1 MYSRDFTKQYSS
13 EPKRENLSG
22 KIPPEYHGNML
33 ANGGIEKEEHEH
45 NEENKKMPVW
55 ASPSDDAQN
64 RHINTDD
71 ILILSIALI
80 VLIGGRDQKDSKM
93 MFILLLSL
101 LF

>member
-1 MYSRDFTKQYSS
+1 
-13 EPKRENLSG
+13 
-22 KIPPEYHGNML
+22 
-33 ANGGIEKEEHEH
+33 
-45 NEENKKMPVW
+45 MPVW

-80 VLIGGRDQKDSKM
+80 VLIGGREQKDSKM